1 MGLINGLLRGV
12 ATAGVAVLV
21 ARTVKEHGGLD
32 GMMDTL
38 RQKGLAGA
46 VGSWLGPGENQA
58 VSPDQMRDAIGSDR
72 LEAIGREQGMSGDE
86 VAQQLSQNLPN
97 VVNHLSPDGKL
108 PSEDPFREADDDTV
122 RRMVE

>member
-12 ATAGVAVLV
+12 ATAGVAALV
-21 ARTVKEHGGLD
+21 ARTVKDHGGLD
-32 GMMDTL
+32 GMMETL
-38 RQKGLAGA
+38 KQKGLAGA

-58 VSPDQMRDAIGSDR
+58 VTPNQMRDALGQDH
-72 LEAIGREQGMSGDE
+72 LDAIGRDQGMSGDE

-97 VVNHLSPDGKL
+97 VVNHLSPDGRL
-108 PSEDPFREADDDTV
+108 PQEDPFRDADDAAV